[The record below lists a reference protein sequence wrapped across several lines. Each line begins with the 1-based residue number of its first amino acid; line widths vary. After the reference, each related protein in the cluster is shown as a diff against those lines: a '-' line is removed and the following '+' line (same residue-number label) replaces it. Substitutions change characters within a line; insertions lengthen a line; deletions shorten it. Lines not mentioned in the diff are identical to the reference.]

1 MEGRAPRPGH
11 VVLCRECIDRLT
23 SRFNHC
29 DQCFGTIDQRVSL
42 SHFVV
47 GYGILCDSC
56 YHETSHQPSDDDD
69 PA

>member
-1 MEGRAPRPGH
+1 MEGKAPRPGH
-11 VVLCRECIDRLT
+11 VVLCRTCIDRLT
-23 SRFNHC
+23 ARLNHC

-56 YHETSHQPSDDDD
+56 YLETQHQPSDDDE